1 MRKKTPPLNDA
12 STSSSEE
19 QQTDSSR
26 QREDLFHKKAILKY
40 KCSSLSSLSLSLSLS
55 WYAEYKKLMNF
66 EVFPKPFPSFAMK
79 RKISQSIKF
88 VSPKQKTDP
97 KQEEKNNHKKSAQK
111 KKKGKRERE
120 RL

>member
-1 MRKKTPPLNDA
+1 MHRRRHRKNNR
-12 STSSSEE
+12 
-19 QQTDSSR
+19 QTQVR

-66 EVFPKPFPSFAMK
+66 EVFPKPFPSFAM
-79 RKISQSIKF
+79 QKF
-88 VSPKQKTDP
+88 RNQLNLFLQTKNRP
-97 KQEEKNNHKKSAQK
+97 QEEKNNHKKSAQK